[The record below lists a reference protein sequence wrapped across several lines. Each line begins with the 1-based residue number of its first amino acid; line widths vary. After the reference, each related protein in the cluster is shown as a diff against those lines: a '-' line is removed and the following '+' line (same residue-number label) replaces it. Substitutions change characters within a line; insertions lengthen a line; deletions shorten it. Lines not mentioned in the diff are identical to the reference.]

1 MLHSRAL
8 QFTAVLSALFL
19 VTACQKDAVESPED
33 IAAIRARTKSTL
45 TPMQQLGKQIF
56 FDARLSEPMGVQ
68 SCASCHAPEVGFS
81 GFSDIPTGGAAA
93 ASGFKRG
100 WVAGIGE
107 GASVGVFGRRKPQSA
122 AYASLS
128 PVMTFD
134 GVEFT
139 GGLFWDG
146 RATGLRLGSPV
157 AEQAL
162 GPFLASKEQNHP
174 SPASVLAKLKSN
186 RSYVALWKSVYGVAD
201 IDINTTDAINLNYDR
216 IGFAIEAYET
226 SPEVNQFSSKF
237 DAYLAGRATL
247 TAQEAEGMAL
257 FNNEAGCN
265 DCHKQLGGNR
275 NRPFVV
281 GESFADFAFHNI
293 GLPQNPNNPGGNLAP
308 DPGLGGFLATSTNP
322 VWRAEATNN
331 LGKFRTPTLRNVG
344 KAQRFMHNG
353 IFSSLEQVVHFYNT
367 RDVPGAGWNGVPWGA
382 PEYTP
387 TMDTQALGNLGLT
400 VSQEAAVVAF
410 LRTMSDGYTGVTQ

>member
-8 QFTAVLSALFL
+8 QFTAVLSAFFVLSS
-19 VTACQKDAVESPED
+19 CQKDAVENPED
-33 IAAIRARTKSTL
+33 IASIRARTRSSL

-81 GFSDIPTGGAAA
+81 GFSEVPTGGAAA

-107 GASVGVFGRRKPQSA
+107 GAAVGVFGRRKPQSA
-122 AYASLS
+122 AYASQS
-128 PVMTFD
+128 PVMSFD

-186 RSYVALWKSVYGVAD
+186 RAYVAMWKSVYGVAD
-201 IDINTTDAINLNYDR
+201 IDVSTTEAININYDR

-237 DAYLAGRATL
+237 DAYMAGRATL
-247 TAQEAEGMAL
+247 TAQESEGMRL

-293 GLPQNPNNPGGNLAP
+293 GVPQNPNNPGGNLTP

-322 VWRAEATNN
+322 TWRAQATNN
-331 LGKFRTPTLRNVG
+331 MGKFRTPTLRNVG
-344 KAQRFMHNG
+344 KAKRFMHNG
-353 IFSSLEQVVHFYNT
+353 VFSSLEEVVHFYNT

-382 PEYTP
+382 PEYLP

-400 VSQEAAVVAF
+400 PAQEAAVVAF

>member
-1 MLHSRAL
+1 MLHSRVQ
-8 QFTAVLSALFL
+8 QFTSAIFFSFL
-19 VTACQKDAVESPED
+19 LVSCSKDVMETPDD
-33 IAAIRARTKSTL
+33 IENIRARTRTTL
-45 TPMQQLGKQIF
+45 TPIQQLGKQIF

-68 SCASCHAPEVGFS
+68 SCASCHAPDVGFS

-107 GASVGVFGRRKPQSA
+107 GAAIGAFGRRKPQSA
-122 AYASLS
+122 AYASQS
-128 PVMTFD
+128 PVFEFD
-134 GVEFT
+134 GQEFV

-146 RATGLRLGSPV
+146 RATGLRLGSPL

-162 GPFLASKEQNHP
+162 GPFLAAKEQNHP

-186 RSYVALWKSVYGVAD
+186 RSYLALWKSVYGTAEM
-201 IDINTTDAINLNYDR
+201 DINTPQAIAENYDR
-216 IGFAIEAYET
+216 IGFAVEAYE
-226 SPEVNQFSSKF
+226 SSSEVNQFSSKF
-237 DAYLAGRATL
+237 DAYMAGRATL
-247 TAQEAEGMAL
+247 TPEEAEGMRL

-281 GESFADFAFHNI
+281 GESFADFAYHNI
-293 GLPQNPNNPGGNLAP
+293 GIPQNPNNPGGNLAP
-308 DPGLGGFLATSTNP
+308 DPGLAGFLATSDNLT
-322 VWRAEATNN
+322 WRALANENF
-331 LGKFRTPTLRNVG
+331 GKFRTPTLRNVG
-344 KAQRFMHNG
+344 KAKRFMHNG
-353 IFSSLEQVVHFYNT
+353 VFSSLEEVVHFYNT

-387 TMDTQALGNLGLT
+387 TMDTQNLGNLGLT
-400 VSQEAAVVAF
+400 PVQESAVVAF
-410 LRTMSDGYTGVTQ
+410 LKTMSDGYTGVTQ